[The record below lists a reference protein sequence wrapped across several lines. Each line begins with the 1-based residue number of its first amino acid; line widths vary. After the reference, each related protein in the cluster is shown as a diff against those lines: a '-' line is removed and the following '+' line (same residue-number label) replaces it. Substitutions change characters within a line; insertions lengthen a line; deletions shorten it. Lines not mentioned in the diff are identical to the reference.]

1 MNMYQSNTS
10 WKRLK
15 LANGCWKWF
24 KRGSKWRT
32 NSPAYLFLQ
41 LIQQF
46 QVATT
51 STSLDMTT
59 VFHTWLYGR
68 FIEIL
73 SNLRGKKLHRTTQGS
88 NFLGGSFSN
97 RDNVRAPIQFRREGQ
112 PKHLKRWFF
121 LKNRPI
127 HFHINRTSV
136 IWPVKQNQL
145 SFPCTE
151 INKLLLAP
159 VHSVSYFNFR
169 GQFKLLPHIRCLITL
184 RIESSII
191 SIYSNITDN
200 IIKVTMYSRKSVGPR
215 MDPWGTP
222 ALTGYSCEHLPS
234 RTTRSHLFPR
244 KEKIRP
250 NICPE
255 IP

>member
-1 MNMYQSNTS
+1 MELVEPVQMNMYQSNTS

-46 QVATT
+46 QIATT

-68 FIEIL
+68 FIGIL

-97 RDNVRAPIQFRREGQ
+97 RDNVRAPIKG
-112 PKHLKRWFF
+112 WFF
-121 LKNRPI
+121 LRNRQTHP
-127 HFHINRTSV
+127 FS
-136 IWPVKQNQL
+136 NQY
-145 SFPCTE
+145 
-151 INKLLLAP
+151 
-159 VHSVSYFNFR
+159 HQYF
-169 GQFKLLPHIRCLITL
+169 
-184 RIESSII
+184 
-191 SIYSNITDN
+191 
-200 IIKVTMYSRKSVGPR
+200 
-215 MDPWGTP
+215 
-222 ALTGYSCEHLPS
+222 
-234 RTTRSHLFPR
+234 
-244 KEKIRP
+244 
-250 NICPE
+250 
-255 IP
+255 